1 MQFLMPRLQRSLRLM
16 VLLFLQ
22 PRTPSSWSPLSGL
35 DTAIFDLMSTP
46 RITHQFQKNANHFDK
61 HLISETPSISL
72 HTALTLS
79 CMCEIESPGDILQQN
94 ILEYVSYFTRRV
106 MSNYQYILV
115 ERDERV
121 CIVTLNRPK
130 ELNALNTHLV
140 GELADALEEFDRDD
154 EIRCIVLT
162 GVGERAF
169 AAGADIKEMSDK
181 SPIDMLLGGFENWNR
196 IRRIKK
202 PLIAAVGGYALGGG
216 CELAMHCDM
225 IVASANARFGQL
237 EITLGLIPGEG
248 GTKGRACT
256 LGKYR
261 AMEMVLTGANFTA
274 QEMADHGLVNRVVP
288 KGEHLNEA
296 LKLAKTV
303 AAQAPLAARLAKD
316 AVLAAFETTLEQ
328 GLANERKNFF
338 LLFASED
345 MREGTRAFIEKR
357 KADFQGR

>member
-1 MQFLMPRLQRSLRLM
+1 
-16 VLLFLQ
+16 
-22 PRTPSSWSPLSGL
+22 
-35 DTAIFDLMSTP
+35 
-46 RITHQFQKNANHFDK
+46 
-61 HLISETPSISL
+61 
-72 HTALTLS
+72 
-79 CMCEIESPGDILQQN
+79 
-94 ILEYVSYFTRRV
+94 

-121 CIVTLNRPK
+121 GIVTLNRPK
-130 ELNALNTHLV
+130 ELNALNTDLV

-162 GVGERAF
+162 GAGERAF
-169 AAGADIKEMSDK
+169 AAGADIKEMSNK

-196 IRRIKK
+196 IRRIKT
-202 PLIAAVGGYALGGG
+202 PVIAAVGGYALGGG

-225 IVASANARFGQL
+225 IVASENAQFGQP
-237 EITLGLIPGEG
+237 EIKLGIIPGAG
-248 GTKGRACT
+248 GTQRLART
-256 LGKYR
+256 FGKYR

-357 KADFQGR
+357 KADFQGK

>member
-1 MQFLMPRLQRSLRLM
+1 
-16 VLLFLQ
+16 
-22 PRTPSSWSPLSGL
+22 
-35 DTAIFDLMSTP
+35 
-46 RITHQFQKNANHFDK
+46 
-61 HLISETPSISL
+61 
-72 HTALTLS
+72 
-79 CMCEIESPGDILQQN
+79 
-94 ILEYVSYFTRRV
+94 

-121 CIVTLNRPK
+121 GIVTLNRPK
-130 ELNALNTHLV
+130 ELNALNTDLV
-140 GELADALEEFDRDD
+140 GELADAMEEFDRDD

-162 GVGERAF
+162 GAGERAF
-169 AAGADIKEMSDK
+169 AAGADIKEMSNK

-196 IRRIKK
+196 IRRIKT
-202 PLIAAVGGYALGGG
+202 PVIAAVGGYALGGG

-225 IVASANARFGQL
+225 IVASENAQFGQP
-237 EITLGLIPGEG
+237 EIKLGIIPGAG
-248 GTKGRACT
+248 GTQRLART
-256 LGKYR
+256 FGKYR

-288 KGEHLNEA
+288 KGEHLSEA